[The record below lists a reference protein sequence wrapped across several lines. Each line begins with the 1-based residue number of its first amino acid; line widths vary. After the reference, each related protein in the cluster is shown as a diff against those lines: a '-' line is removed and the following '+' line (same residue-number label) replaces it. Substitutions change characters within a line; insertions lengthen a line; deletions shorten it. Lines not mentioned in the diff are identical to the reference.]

1 MGFTISE
8 MMEMQEKLQ
17 EKYRNIWDE
26 LSPEKGRDKL
36 LWTIGEIG
44 EVIDIVK
51 KNGEEKLMQSAA
63 LKEELVT
70 ELADVL
76 MYFNEILM
84 CYGISED
91 ELKQAYTDKFK
102 KNMQRW

>member
-1 MGFTISE
+1 MGFTIGE

-91 ELKQAYTDKFK
+91 ELKQAYTSKFK
-102 KNMQRW
+102 KNMERW

>member
-1 MGFTISE
+1 MGFTIGE

-84 CYGISED
+84 CYDISED
-91 ELKQAYTDKFK
+91 ELKQAYTSKFK